1 VELEF
6 HRPSP
11 ERVAAHRVQFSEYA
25 LVGTQDF
32 FGSRVICLQP
42 DTASGIDQSVA
53 RRDVTMGL
61 QQFRLFAEACV
72 QMAKEAANA
81 DHRSRLMD
89 MAEAWGRLAE
99 EAERFEQLVRDVDET
114 FDAPEMQEFRP
125 HRRSH

>member
-1 VELEF
+1 
-6 HRPSP
+6 
-11 ERVAAHRVQFSEYA
+11 VQFSEHA
-25 LVGTQDF
+25 LVPFQYF
-32 FGSRVICLQP
+32 FGNHTICLQP
-42 DTASGIDQSVA
+42 DTASGIDQSVG

>member
-1 VELEF
+1 M
-6 HRPSP
+6 
-11 ERVAAHRVQFSEYA
+11 
-25 LVGTQDF
+25 
-32 FGSRVICLQP
+32 
-42 DTASGIDQSVA
+42 
-53 RRDVTMGL
+53 MGL

-81 DHRSRLMD
+81 EHRSRLMD

-114 FDAPEMQEFRP
+114 FDAPGMQEFRP